1 MVLVEIPITKKSY
14 FQSVQF
20 SRRVDC
26 KEIND
31 SHINYVENLIRTRL
45 PGIIANWKT
54 RENATPI
61 NDEDFFGPIYV
72 FDPSAFEFTPGDI
85 LQINQIVD
93 YVRKMYSD
101 PNIGPQ
107 HFKPAEIQN
116 TDEITLACD
125 ELQNNVAQLHISGN
139 SSIGSNPFLHM
150 LTSAANQNSKTKKGG
165 YRYENNIK
173 KYATCIRMI
182 AGPLAYETLQKNLPY
197 SLPSLSSTNR
207 YIQKTNC
214 RIIEGVLR
222 CEELLQFLNERKLEK
237 VVTMSE
243 DATRIVGRVQYD
255 SKTNQIT
262 GFVLPL
268 NSTNG
273 LPVPF
278 SFPARNVTE
287 IMQHFDNEHNI
298 SPFVNAII
306 MAQPIGNEPPFCLMI
321 YGSDN
326 KYTST
331 DVCNRWIFIK
341 SELKKIAVSVIAMV
355 FDGSKFS

>member
-1 MVLVEIPITKKSY
+1 
-14 FQSVQF
+14 
-20 SRRVDC
+20 
-26 KEIND
+26 
-31 SHINYVENLIRTRL
+31 
-45 PGIIANWKT
+45 
-54 RENATPI
+54 
-61 NDEDFFGPIYV
+61 
-72 FDPSAFEFTPGDI
+72 
-85 LQINQIVD
+85 
-93 YVRKMYSD
+93 
-101 PNIGPQ
+101 
-107 HFKPAEIQN
+107 
-116 TDEITLACD
+116 
-125 ELQNNVAQLHISGN
+125 
-139 SSIGSNPFLHM
+139 
-150 LTSAANQNSKTKKGG
+150 
-165 YRYENNIK
+165 
-173 KYATCIRMI
+173 MI

-262 GFVLPL
+262 RFVLPL

-306 MAQPIGNEPPFCLMI
+306 AQPIGNEPPFCLMI

-341 SELKKIAVSVIAMV
+341 SELKKIGVSIIAISTDSDPKYNTAMRKLSQLGKESKWFGSDWFSLGERSNEKNELETVFVQDSTHIGTKLRNLLLKTIKNEKKLKLGKYFIKQSHLRYLVDNFSKDQHNLTRSTLNPIGKQNFCSVKRICSDQVIKLLQNNV
-355 FDGSKFS
+355 RDSHGTVKFLEIMKCVIDSYMDKDLLPLDRVYKI